1 VTELLPEIHHPL
13 FYRERVKALTLTLH
27 LIVLFLILQYSC
39 LHKTWLNDC
48 TFSLTLTRTVS
59 LIRLGLLLIIKKCV
73 VVSGLC
79 VRSYSCQPV
88 ITLKVEACKDTP
100 ELPCVCERERER
112 EREGRKAPRLCEKK
126 GIMLHW
132 KLIYACHVHC
142 VLYAMELWGDSLQN
156 TLSSHQCVWLEA
168 ESEATW

>member
-1 VTELLPEIHHPL
+1 VTELLPEIHHSPL
-13 FYRERVKALTLTLH
+13 FYRERIKALTLTLH

-48 TFSLTLTRTVS
+48 TFSLTLTRTDS

-100 ELPCVCERERER
+100 ELPCVCEREKEEKPLGCVR
-112 EREGRKAPRLCEKK
+112 KK
-126 GIMLHW
+126 GLCCIESWFMLVMYTAFCMRW
-132 KLIYACHVHC
+132 NDGEIHC
-142 VLYAMELWGDSLQN
+142 RTHSLHI
-156 TLSSHQCVWLEA
+156 SVFD
-168 ESEATW
+168 